1 VENIG
6 TKRLE
11 TERLILRK
19 GSVNDAEE
27 IFNNYCTDPLVTKY
41 VTWDVHKSIDDSIK
55 YLRYFE
61 DSYRK
66 EHSYNWL
73 IESKEINQIIGAITA
88 INVDVKNRT
97 IEIGYCLGSN
107 WWNKGYMT
115 ESLKRVIQF
124 LFEEV
129 CVETIY
135 AEHWADNPSSG
146 KVMLKSGMKYE
157 GALRSR
163 LIDKN
168 TNKPTNL
175 ESYSIIREDYFN
187 NK

>member
-1 VENIG
+1 MENIG

-11 TERLILRK
+11 TARLILRK
-19 GSVNDAEE
+19 GSLKDAEE
-27 IFNNYCTDPLVTKY
+27 IFNNYCTDSLVTKY
-41 VTWDVHKSIDDSIK
+41 VTWNVHKSIDDSLN
-55 YLRYFE
+55 YLKHWE
-61 DSYRK
+61 ESYK
-66 EHSYNWL
+66 KDHSYKWL
-73 IESKEINQIIGAITA
+73 IEDKEISQVVGAIAA
-88 INVDVKNRT
+88 INVDVKNKT

-115 ESLKRVIQF
+115 EAFKEVIKF

-129 CVETIY
+129 GVETIY
-135 AEHWADNPSSG
+135 AEHLAANSSSG

-157 GALRSR
+157 GSLRNR

-168 TNKPTNL
+168 TNKPTDL

>member
-1 VENIG
+1 MENIG
-6 TKRLE
+6 TKKLE

-55 YLRYFE
+55 YLKHFE
-61 DSYRK
+61 ESYSK

-73 IESKEINQIIGAITA
+73 IEDKGINQVVGAIAA
-88 INVDVKNRT
+88 IHVDVKNGT
-97 IEIGYCLGSN
+97 IEIGYCLGSK

-115 ESLKRVIQF
+115 EVLKEVIQF

-129 CVETIY
+129 GVETIY

-157 GALRSR
+157 GSLRNR

-175 ESYSIIREDYFN
+175 ESYSIIKEDYFN